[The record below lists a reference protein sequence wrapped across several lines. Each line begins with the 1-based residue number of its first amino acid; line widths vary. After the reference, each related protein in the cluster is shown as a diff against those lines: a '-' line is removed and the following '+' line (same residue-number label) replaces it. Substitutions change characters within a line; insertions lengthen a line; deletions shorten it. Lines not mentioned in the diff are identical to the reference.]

1 MLLKFYKNLLTL
13 IILLI
18 LFGYGLKFLEDSG
31 YVNTYKNY
39 KDNEGSLNIFNVDK
53 YLNMVDKTMEVGDNV
68 LSDDVINMNLDS
80 LDNKSLEE
88 LNNTITEFNE
98 TLKSIITSTSEQNN
112 SN

>member
-1 MLLKFYKNLLTL
+1 
-13 IILLI
+13 
-18 LFGYGLKFLEDSG
+18 
-31 YVNTYKNY
+31 
-39 KDNEGSLNIFNVDK
+39 
-53 YLNMVDKTMEVGDNV
+53 MEVGDNV

>member
-1 MLLKFYKNLLTL
+1 
-13 IILLI
+13 
-18 LFGYGLKFLEDSG
+18 
-31 YVNTYKNY
+31 
-39 KDNEGSLNIFNVDK
+39 
-53 YLNMVDKTMEVGDNV
+53 MVDKTMEVGDNV